1 MMKLV
6 PDDLLAMTGWHF
18 VLLVPA
24 LIPAWWL
31 LTADPAMRRWLA
43 KRLKP

>member
-1 MMKLV
+1 MKLV
-6 PDDLLAMTGWHF
+6 PDDLLLMTGWHF

-31 LTADPAMRRWLA
+31 LTLAPAVRRWMA
-43 KRLKP
+43 ERLKP